1 MHTDSVSGWRHDHA
15 FGQDRVREGERRTWR
30 VILLTGVMMVVE
42 VAAGVAFGSMA
53 LLADGLHMASHA
65 GALGVAAL
73 GYAYARRHAFD
84 RRYSFGTGKV
94 NALAGFTGALLLVLF
109 ASVMAVESVGRF
121 VAPVVISFD
130 EAIFVAVLGLIVNG
144 VSIALLGV
152 HEHEHEHDDDAHHH
166 DHDHNLRS
174 AYLHVLADTLT
185 SVLAIFALLC
195 GKYFGYA
202 WMDPAMGIVG
212 ALLVV
217 RWSVGLL
224 RGTCAV
230 LLDAQAPDEICRQIT
245 EAIECEAEDR
255 VSDLHVWSIGPG
267 IYAVVVSVVTH
278 RPACAS
284 KFKARLP
291 ADRRIRHVSIEVQ
304 HCV

>member
-152 HEHEHEHDDDAHHH
+152 HEHEHDDDAHHH